1 MYMEIARYLFA
12 LLFVLQCEYIFAG
25 KLVYTQKRMNLLK
38 FELSEE
44 IYRLLDF
51 ILLPIINYVEE
62 EEVCNSHVSN
72 FKRICNKNTETSYRR
87 NCHEGDG
94 KYKFHI

>member
-1 MYMEIARYLFA
+1 
-12 LLFVLQCEYIFAG
+12 
-25 KLVYTQKRMNLLK
+25 MNFLK

-62 EEVCNSHVSN
+62 EEICNSHVSN
-72 FKRICNKNTETSYRR
+72 FKRISNKNTETSYRR

-94 KYKFHI
+94 KYKFHISERLKTDPLFDLDNLSKQRRCKMFR